1 MTGKPKYRDK
11 RASFWKEHFDLALP
25 YNGYL
30 EQGDPAHAAKWKN
43 MAVALPAL
51 SKEQA
56 ARLKGFNRRL
66 IVLVYSGIW
75 CGDCVRQ
82 GPMIQA
88 VAESVGTAAAG
99 GTEID
104 LRFIERDA
112 SEELRD
118 ELRVLG
124 ALRVPVVVF
133 LSEDFFEV
141 GRFGDRLLTVYRRKA
156 ERETG
161 AACDAGLVAP
171 GKDELA
177 AEQAE
182 WVDIFERMLLMLR
195 LAPPLRERHGD

>member
-1 MTGKPKYRDK
+1 MTEKPKYRDK
-11 RASFWKEHFDLALP
+11 RASFWKEHFDLGMP
-25 YNGYL
+25 YEEYL
-30 EQGDPAHAAKWKN
+30 ERSDPAHAAKWQK
-43 MAVALPAL
+43 MAAALPAL
-51 SKEQA
+51 SGEQA
-56 ARLKGFNRRL
+56 ARLKNHNRRL
-66 IVLVYSGIW
+66 NVLVYSGIW

-82 GPMIQA
+82 GPMIEA
-88 VAESVGTAAAG
+88 ITEAG
-99 GTEID
+99 GPEIN

-112 SEELRD
+112 SEELQD

-133 LSEDFFEV
+133 FSEDFFEV

-171 GKDELA
+171 ESEELA

-182 WVDIFERMLLMLR
+182 WIDIFERMLLMLR
-195 LAPPLRERHGD
+195 LAPPLRERYGD